1 MFPFKCAQEFT
12 LPSNLKATTSV
23 AEALTDAQ
31 FAVHA
36 VPVQHSRRF
45 LSSIKVGDGIHQYV
59 LMELQALQQHF
70 CMVPVCRCISV
81 VC

>member
-1 MFPFKCAQEFT
+1 MCHCTQEFT
-12 LPSNLKATTSV
+12 LPGNLKATTSV

-45 LSSIKVGDGIHQYV
+45 LSSIKVGDAVH
-59 LMELQALQQHF
+59 
-70 CMVPVCRCISV
+70 
-81 VC
+81 

>member
-1 MFPFKCAQEFT
+1 MQEFT
-12 LPSNLKATTSV
+12 LPSNVKATTSV

-45 LSSIKVGDGIHQYV
+45 LDSIKVDAAGT
-59 LMELQALQQHF
+59 
-70 CMVPVCRCISV
+70 CRCV
-81 VC
+81 VQHLLK